1 MRLCLHYSSERCIFQ
16 GNLRSVEYMRK
27 AIVVTCLI
35 FSGLIILDSFNAGH
49 ILMMF
54 LLAGVIPG
62 TNIALSAT
70 TMMEIFALLT
80 GLVIGRL
87 SASGLRQILTRVP
100 QSVRA

>member
-1 MRLCLHYSSERCIFQ
+1 
-16 GNLRSVEYMRK
+16 MRK
-27 AIVVTCLI
+27 AIIITCLI

-54 LLAGVIPG
+54 LLAGVVPG
-62 TNIALSAT
+62 TNVALSAT

-87 SASGLRQILTRVP
+87 SSRAIRQILPRST
-100 QSVRA
+100 QTVRA